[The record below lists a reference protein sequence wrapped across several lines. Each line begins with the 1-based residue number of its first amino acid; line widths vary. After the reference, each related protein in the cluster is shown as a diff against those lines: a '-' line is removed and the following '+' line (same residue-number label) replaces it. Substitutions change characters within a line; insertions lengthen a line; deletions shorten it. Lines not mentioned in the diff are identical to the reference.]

1 MLEFPAMK
9 MWERSKLGMLVAL
22 HLLWGLVLWFSISK
36 YGLGIS
42 TDSVH
47 LLFGGINLWAGRG
60 LVSYDG
66 GFLKLWPPL
75 YPVLIGLVHG
85 VFHLEMLAA
94 ANVLQGAAYLGVSV
108 CLALLSLK
116 IFPQN
121 FGMAIALTVLAD
133 IGAVVLVTFNTAGS
147 DYLQLLLIALCV
159 LLTGRYLESGSRG
172 AFVGLAAVGLLATLN
187 RYLGVA
193 VLATGA
199 VCIILMTAG
208 GVWQRAVRGVVLG
221 ATALPAGIWLAI
233 TSRSYALRPAISFS
247 ENFNWFSRSILQ
259 WFVEPQEARR
269 EVNQGVLWLWI
280 AILGLAML
288 LLILW
293 RRRRAGITARVGGS
307 SSRAFSNSYLVP
319 LLLFGACYVLT
330 LFGSASLTYYNKL
343 GGRFLL
349 PLYIPLIALP
359 VAVVDQILSRVRES
373 RSKEIRL
380 VASVACHAALAGVA
394 LLLLEVT
401 MPLVMES
408 RAEGAAGGEN
418 AYNTK
423 AWRENPAVQYWLNH
437 IPPEPYSLLT
447 NQPDGVAFLAQ
458 HPAWASPRKTSG
470 PYGTEEYA
478 LDSYAAGLFP
488 RGAEVY
494 LVWIEPNPCT
504 YCYTVDEL
512 RAIAQ
517 VEPLTE
523 SDAGGVYRLHPK

>member
-9 MWERSKLGMLVAL
+9 MSERSKLGMLVAL
-22 HLLWGLVLWFSISK
+22 HLLWGLVLRFSISK

-47 LLFGGINLWAGRG
+47 LLFGGMNFWAGRG
-60 LVSYDG
+60 LVSYDA

-85 VFHLEMLAA
+85 VLHVEMLTA
-94 ANVLQGAAYLGVSV
+94 ANVLQGAAFLGVSV
-108 CLALLSLK
+108 CVALLSLK

-121 FGMAIALTVLAD
+121 FGMAIALTVLSD
-133 IGAVVLVTFNTAGS
+133 IGAVVLVSFSTTGS

-172 AFVGLAAVGLLATLN
+172 AFVGLAAVGLLATMN

-199 VCIILMTAG
+199 VCILLMAAG
-208 GVWQRAVRGVVLG
+208 GLWQRAVRAVVLG

-233 TSRSYALRPAISFS
+233 TSRSYTRRPAISFS
-247 ENFNWFSRSILQ
+247 ENFDWFSRSILQ
-259 WFVEPQEARR
+259 WFVEPQDVRR
-269 EVNQGVLWLWI
+269 EVNQGVMWLWI
-280 AILGLAML
+280 VILGLIL
-288 LLILW
+288 LLFVLW
-293 RRRRAGITARVGGS
+293 RRRGEGMAAQDPGS
-307 SSRAFSNSYLVP
+307 SSLSSADAYLRP
-319 LLLFGACYVLT
+319 LFVFGACYVFT
-330 LFGSASLTYYNKL
+330 LFGSASLAYFNKL

-349 PLYIPLIALP
+349 PLYVPLIALP
-359 VAVVDQILSRVRES
+359 VAAVDQILTRMRES
-373 RSKEIRL
+373 RSKEMRL
-380 VASVACHAALAGVA
+380 VVSVGCHAALAGVA

-423 AWRENPAVQYWLNH
+423 AWHENPAIQYWLNH
-437 IPPEPYSLLT
+437 VPAAPYSLLT

-458 HPAWASPRKTSG
+458 HAASASPRRTSG
-470 PYGTEEYA
+470 PYGTEEFA

-488 RGAEVY
+488 GGVEVY
-494 LVWIEPNPCT
+494 LVWIEPNPCP
-504 YCYTVDEL
+504 YCYGVDEL

-517 VEPLTE
+517 VEPLLE